1 MDTALAK
8 MDFAKTAAYTSTHNL
23 PFRVR
28 YDRIWLWSAE
38 RDDSIQPPR
47 FLQDMLTSMRLK
59 RTTTVFQE
67 IVCLGHKQFGSPRA
81 SCHVLVQEILDH
93 DSDYNKYKQ
102 HTIEKNIWKKKK
114 LRAPSKVSILF
125 SVSLHYSAWVDLFS
139 VCQESS

>member
-1 MDTALAK
+1 M
-8 MDFAKTAAYTSTHNL
+8 
-23 PFRVR
+23 
-28 YDRIWLWSAE
+28 
-38 RDDSIQPPR
+38 
-47 FLQDMLTSMRLK
+47 
-59 RTTTVFQE
+59 
-67 IVCLGHKQFGSPRA
+67 
-81 SCHVLVQEILDH
+81 LVQEILDH